1 MKIPKFTLGGK
12 VAIVTGAARG
22 IGREIALVFAHSGA
36 DIILVDLLE
45 KELMKTAKE
54 IDKIGR
60 KNLSIAADISNIK
73 QIEIL
78 VRDVLNEFNRIDIL
92 VNNAGV
98 IDNNPATEVT
108 EEQWDK
114 TLNVNLKGLFFLSQ
128 TVGRHMIKER
138 SGKII
143 NIASQAGV
151 IALDNHAA
159 YSASKAGII
168 SVTKTLALEWGKFNI
183 NVNAIAPTVILTPLG
198 RKAWADPQVR
208 SEMLK
213 KIPLGRFGEPSE
225 VASIALFLASEAS
238 NLITG
243 STIMA
248 DGGYTAH

>member
-1 MKIPKFTLGGK
+1 MKIPKFTLEGK
-12 VAIVTGAARG
+12 IAVVTGAAQG

-36 DIILVDLLE
+36 HLILVDILQ
-45 KELMKTAKE
+45 KELTKTAKE
-54 IDKIGR
+54 IGRIGR
-60 KNLSIAADISNIK
+60 KNLSIAADISNTKEIK
-73 QIEIL
+73 RLI
-78 VRDVLNEFNRIDIL
+78 RDVLSEFDRIDIL

-98 IDNNPATEVT
+98 IDNNPATKVT

-114 TLNVNLKGLFFLSQ
+114 TLNVNLRGLFFLSQ
-128 TVGRHMIKER
+128 AVGKHMIKER
-138 SGKII
+138 RGKII

-151 IALDNHAA
+151 IALSNHAA

-168 SVTKTLALEWGKFNI
+168 SITKTLALEWGKFNI

-198 RKAWADPQVR
+198 KKAWADPQAR

-213 KIPLGRFGEPSE
+213 KIPLGRFGQPSE

-238 NLITG
+238 SLITG

>member
-1 MKIPKFTLGGK
+1 MPKFTLEGK
-12 VAIVTGAARG
+12 IAVVTGAARG

-36 DIILVDLLE
+36 HLILVDILQ

-54 IDKIGR
+54 IDRMGR
-60 KNLSIAADISNIK
+60 KNLSIAADISNTK
-73 QIEIL
+73 QIKRL

-114 TLNVNLKGLFFLSQ
+114 TLNVNLRGLFFLSQ
-128 TVGRHMIKER
+128 AVGRHMIKER
-138 SGKII
+138 RGKII

-151 IALDNHAA
+151 IALPNHAA

-168 SVTKTLALEWGKFNI
+168 SITKTLALEWGKFNI

-198 RKAWADPQVR
+198 KKAWADPQAR

>member
-1 MKIPKFTLGGK
+1 MKVPKFSIVGK
-12 VAIVTGAARG
+12 IAIVTGAARG
-22 IGREIALVFAHSGA
+22 IGREIALVFAHFGA
-36 DIILVDLLE
+36 HLILVDVLE
-45 KELMKTAKE
+45 KELMKTTKE
-54 IDKIGR
+54 VDRIGK
-60 KNLSIAADISNIK
+60 KNLSIAADLSRIK
-73 QIEIL
+73 EIKRL
-78 VRDVLNEFNRIDIL
+78 IRDVLNEFSRIDIL

-128 TVGRHMIKER
+128 AVGKHMIKQGG
-138 SGKII
+138 GKII

-151 IALDNHAA
+151 IALHNHAA

-168 SVTKTLALEWGKFNI
+168 SITRTLALEWGKFNI

-198 RKAWADPQVR
+198 RKAWADPQAR
-208 SEMLK
+208 AEMLK

>member
-1 MKIPKFTLGGK
+1 MPKFTLEGK
-12 VAIVTGAARG
+12 IAIVTGAARG
-22 IGREIALVFAHSGA
+22 IGREIALVFAFSGA
-36 DIILVDLLE
+36 HLILVDVLKE
-45 KELMKTAKE
+45 ELMKTAQE
-54 IDKIGR
+54 VDRAGR
-60 KNLSIAADISNIK
+60 KNLSIVADLSMVK
-73 QIEIL
+73 EIERL
-78 VRDVLNEFNRIDIL
+78 VRDTLNEFDRIDIL

-114 TLNVNLKGLFFLSQ
+114 RLSVNLKGLFFLSQ
-128 TVGRHMIKER
+128 AVGRHMIKR
-138 SGKII
+138 KRGKIV

-159 YSASKAGII
+159 YSASKAGVI
-168 SVTKTLALEWGKFNI
+168 SITRTLALEWGKFNI

-198 RKAWADPQVR
+198 KKAWSDPQAR

-213 KIPLGRFGEPSE
+213 KIPLGRFGQPSE

-248 DGGYTAH
+248 DGGYTVH

>member
-1 MKIPKFTLGGK
+1 MPKIALEGK
-12 VAIVTGAARG
+12 TALVTGAAQG
-22 IGREIALVFAHSGA
+22 IGREIALVFARSGA
-36 DIILVDLLE
+36 DLVLVDLLE
-45 KELMKTAKE
+45 KELRETAKE
-54 IDKIGR
+54 IDKIGGR
-60 KNLSIAADISNIK
+60 NLSVTADISNID
-73 QIEIL
+73 QIKRL
-78 VRDVLNEFNRIDIL
+78 VGNTINEFGGIDIL
-92 VNNAGV
+92 VNNAGF

-108 EEQWDK
+108 EKQWDK

-128 TVGRHMIKER
+128 AVGKHMIEER
-138 SGKII
+138 RGKII

-151 IALDNHAA
+151 IALDKHAA

-168 SVTKTLALEWGKFNI
+168 SITKTLALEWGKFNI

-198 RKAWADPQVR
+198 KRAWADPQAR

-225 VASIALFLASEAS
+225 IASIALFLASRAS
-238 NLITG
+238 SLITG

>member
-1 MKIPKFTLGGK
+1 MKVPKFSIVGK
-12 VAIVTGAARG
+12 IAIVTGAARG

-36 DIILVDLLE
+36 HLILVDVLE
-45 KELMKTAKE
+45 KELMKTTKE
-54 IDKIGR
+54 E
-60 KNLSIAADISNIK
+60 IK
-73 QIEIL
+73 RLI
-78 VRDVLNEFNRIDIL
+78 RDVLNEFSRIDIL

-114 TLNVNLKGLFFLSQ
+114 TLNVNLKSLFFLSQ
-128 TVGRHMIKER
+128 AVGKHMIKQGG
-138 SGKII
+138 GKII

-159 YSASKAGII
+159 YSASKAGVI
-168 SVTKTLALEWGKFNI
+168 SITKTLALEWGKFNI

>member
-1 MKIPKFTLGGK
+1 MKIPKFTLEGK
-12 VAIVTGAARG
+12 IAIVTGAARG

-36 DIILVDLLE
+36 HLILVDVLK
-45 KELMKTAKE
+45 KELMKTTE
-54 IDKIGR
+54 EVDRIGR
-60 KNLSIAADISNIK
+60 KNLSIVVDLSKTKEIK
-73 QIEIL
+73 RLI
-78 VRDVLNEFNRIDIL
+78 RDVLNEFNRIDIL

-98 IDNNPATEVT
+98 IANNPATQVT

-128 TVGRHMIKER
+128 
-138 SGKII
+138 
-143 NIASQAGV
+143 AGV
-151 IALDNHAA
+151 IALDKHAA
-159 YSASKAGII
+159 YSASKAGVI
-168 SVTKTLALEWGKFNI
+168 SITKTLALEWGKFNI

-198 RKAWADPQVR
+198 KKAWADPQAR

-213 KIPLGRFGEPSE
+213 KIPLGRFGEPWE
-225 VASIALFLASEAS
+225 VASIALFLACEAS

>member
-1 MKIPKFTLGGK
+1 MPEFTLEGK
-12 VAIVTGAARG
+12 IAIVTGAARG

-36 DIILVDLLE
+36 HLILIDLLKE
-45 KELMKTAKE
+45 ELMKTAEE
-54 IDKIGR
+54 IDRTGR

-73 QIEIL
+73 EIERLI
-78 VRDVLNEFNRIDIL
+78 RDVLNEFNRIDIL
-92 VNNAGV
+92 VNNAGI
-98 IDNNPATEVT
+98 IDNNPATKVT

-128 TVGRHMIKER
+128 AVGRHMIKEKR
-138 SGKII
+138 GKII

-151 IALDNHAA
+151 IALSNHAA

-168 SVTKTLALEWGKFNI
+168 SITKTLALEWGKFNI

-198 RKAWADPQVR
+198 RKAWADPQTR

-213 KIPLGRFGEPSE
+213 KIPLGRFGQPSE

-238 NLITG
+238 SLITG

>member
-1 MKIPKFTLGGK
+1 VKTPKFTLEGK
-12 VAIVTGAARG
+12 IAIVTGAARG

-45 KELMKTAKE
+45 NELMKTAKE
-54 IDKIGR
+54 IERIGKR
-60 KNLSIAADISNIK
+60 NLSIAADISNVK

-98 IDNNPATEVT
+98 IDNNPATKVT
-108 EEQWDK
+108 EEQWNK
-114 TLNVNLKGLFFLSQ
+114 TLNVNLKGLFFL
-128 TVGRHMIKER
+128 
-138 SGKII
+138 
-143 NIASQAGV
+143 SQAGV

-168 SVTKTLALEWGKFNI
+168 SITKTLALEWGKFNI

-198 RKAWADPQVR
+198 KKAWADPQAR

>member
-1 MKIPKFTLGGK
+1 MPKFTLETK
-12 VAIVTGAARG
+12 IAIVTGAARG

-36 DIILVDLLE
+36 HLILVDILQ
-45 KELMKTAKE
+45 KELTKTAKE
-54 IDKIGR
+54 IGRIGR
-60 KNLSIAADISNIK
+60 KNLSIAADISNTKEIK
-73 QIEIL
+73 RLI
-78 VRDVLNEFNRIDIL
+78 RDVLSEFDRIDIL

-98 IDNNPATEVT
+98 IDNNPATKVT

-114 TLNVNLKGLFFLSQ
+114 TLNVNLRGLFFLSQ
-128 TVGRHMIKER
+128 AVGKHMIKER
-138 SGKII
+138 RGKII

-151 IALDNHAA
+151 IALSNHAA

-168 SVTKTLALEWGKFNI
+168 SITKTLALEWGKFNI

-198 RKAWADPQVR
+198 RKAWADPQAR

-213 KIPLGRFGEPSE
+213 KIPLGRFGQPSE

-238 NLITG
+238 SLITG

>member
-1 MKIPKFTLGGK
+1 MPKFTLETK
-12 VAIVTGAARG
+12 IAIVTGAARG

-36 DIILVDLLE
+36 HLILVDLLE
-45 KELMKTAKE
+45 KELTKTAKE
-54 IDKIGR
+54 IGRIGR
-60 KNLSIAADISNIK
+60 KNLSIAADISNTKEIK
-73 QIEIL
+73 RLI
-78 VRDVLNEFNRIDIL
+78 RDVLSEFDRIDIL

-98 IDNNPATEVT
+98 IDNNPATKVT

-114 TLNVNLKGLFFLSQ
+114 TLDVNLKGLFFLSQ
-128 TVGRHMIKER
+128 AVGRHMIKKR
-138 SGKII
+138 RGKII

-151 IALDNHAA
+151 VALDNHAA

-168 SVTKTLALEWGKFNI
+168 SITKTLALEWGKFNI

-198 RKAWADPQVR
+198 RKAWADPQAR

-213 KIPLGRFGEPSE
+213 KIPLGRFGQPSE

-238 NLITG
+238 SLITG

>member
-1 MKIPKFTLGGK
+1 MKIPKFTLEGK
-12 VAIVTGAARG
+12 IAIVTGAARG

-36 DIILVDLLE
+36 DLILVDVLE
-45 KELMKTAKE
+45 KELMKTAE
-54 IDKIGR
+54 EVDRIGR
-60 KNLSIAADISNIK
+60 KNLSVVLDLSKTKEIK
-73 QIEIL
+73 RLI
-78 VRDVLNEFNRIDIL
+78 RDVLNEFDRIDIL

-98 IDNNPATEVT
+98 VANNPATQVT
-108 EEQWDK
+108 EEEWDK

-128 TVGRHMIKER
+128 AVGKHMIKEKG
-138 SGKII
+138 GKII

-151 IALDNHAA
+151 IALDKHAA
-159 YSASKAGII
+159 YSASKAGVI
-168 SVTKTLALEWGKFNI
+168 SITKTLALEWGKFNI

-198 RKAWADPQVR
+198 KKAWSDPQAR

-213 KIPLGRFGEPSE
+213 KIPLGRFGEAWE

>member
-1 MKIPKFTLGGK
+1 MKIPNFTIEDK
-12 VAIVTGAARG
+12 IAIVTGAARG
-22 IGREIALVFAHSGA
+22 IGREIALVFAYSGA
-36 DIILVDLLE
+36 HLILVDVLK
-45 KELMKTAKE
+45 KELMKTAE
-54 IDKIGR
+54 EVDRTGR
-60 KNLSIAADISNIK
+60 KNLSIATDISNTKEIK
-73 QIEIL
+73 RLI
-78 VRDVLNEFNRIDIL
+78 RDVLNEFNRIDIL

-114 TLNVNLKGLFFLSQ
+114 TLSVNLRSLFFLSQ
-128 TVGRHMIKER
+128 AVGRHMIKER
-138 SGKII
+138 RGKII

-151 IALDNHAA
+151 IALENHAA

-168 SVTKTLALEWGKFNI
+168 SITKTLALEWGKFNI

-198 RKAWADPQVR
+198 KKAWADPQIR
-208 SEMLK
+208 AEMLK

-238 NLITG
+238 SLITG

>member
-1 MKIPKFTLGGK
+1 MPKFTLEGK
-12 VAIVTGAARG
+12 IAIVTGAARG
-22 IGREIALVFAHSGA
+22 IGREIALVFAFSGA
-36 DIILVDLLE
+36 HLILVDVLKE
-45 KELMKTAKE
+45 ELMKTAQE
-54 IDKIGR
+54 VDRAGR
-60 KNLSIAADISNIK
+60 KNLSIVADLSMVK
-73 QIEIL
+73 EIERL
-78 VRDVLNEFNRIDIL
+78 VRDTLNEFDRIDIL

-114 TLNVNLKGLFFLSQ
+114 TLSVNLKGLFFLSQ
-128 TVGRHMIKER
+128 AVGRHMIKR
-138 SGKII
+138 KRGKIV

-159 YSASKAGII
+159 YSASKAGVI
-168 SVTKTLALEWGKFNI
+168 SITRTLALEWGKFNI

-198 RKAWADPQVR
+198 KKAWSDPQAR

-213 KIPLGRFGEPSE
+213 KIPLGRFGQPSE

-248 DGGYTAH
+248 DGGYTVH

>member
-1 MKIPKFTLGGK
+1 MKIPKFTLEDK
-12 VAIVTGAARG
+12 IAVVTGAARG

-36 DIILVDLLE
+36 HLILVDLLKE
-45 KELMKTAKE
+45 ELMKTTKE
-54 IDKIGR
+54 IDGIGR
-60 KNLSIAADISNIK
+60 RSLSIAADISNTK
-73 QIEIL
+73 EIERLVTDIL
-78 VRDVLNEFNRIDIL
+78 NKFNRIDIL

-128 TVGRHMIKER
+128 AVGRHMIKER
-138 SGKII
+138 RGKII

-151 IALDNHAA
+151 IALENHAA

-168 SVTKTLALEWGKFNI
+168 SITKTLALEWGKFNI

-198 RKAWADPQVR
+198 KKAWADPQIR

-213 KIPLGRFGEPSE
+213 KIPLELIRRIGPQGGICIGSSSE
-225 VASIALFLASEAS
+225 VH
-238 NLITG
+238 
-243 STIMA
+243 
-248 DGGYTAH
+248 D

>member
-1 MKIPKFTLGGK
+1 MPKFTLEGK
-12 VAIVTGAARG
+12 TAIVTGAARG

-36 DIILVDLLE
+36 HLILVDVLKE
-45 KELMKTAKE
+45 ELMKTAE
-54 IDKIGR
+54 EMDRTGR
-60 KNLSIAADISNIK
+60 KNLSIAADISNTK
-73 QIEIL
+73 QIKRLI
-78 VRDVLNEFNRIDIL
+78 RDVLNEFDRIDIL

-128 TVGRHMIKER
+128 AVGKHMVKER
-138 SGKII
+138 RGKII

-151 IALDNHAA
+151 IALPNHAA

-168 SVTKTLALEWGKFNI
+168 SITKTLALEWGKFNI

-198 RKAWADPQVR
+198 KKAWADPQIQ

-225 VASIALFLASEAS
+225 VAAIALFLASEAS
-238 NLITG
+238 SLITG

>member
-1 MKIPKFTLGGK
+1 MKIPKFTLEGEI
-12 VAIVTGAARG
+12 AIVTGAARG

-36 DIILVDLLE
+36 HLILVDLLE

-54 IDKIGR
+54 IDKMGK
-60 KNLSIAADISNIK
+60 KNLSIAADISNTKEIK
-73 QIEIL
+73 RLI
-78 VRDVLNEFNRIDIL
+78 RDVLSEFDRIDIL

-98 IDNNPATEVT
+98 VDNNPATKVT

-114 TLNVNLKGLFFLSQ
+114 TLNVNLRGLFFLSQ
-128 TVGRHMIKER
+128 AVGRHMIKER
-138 SGKII
+138 RGKII

-151 IALDNHAA
+151 IALPNHAA

-168 SVTKTLALEWGKFNI
+168 SITKSLALEWGEFNI

-198 RKAWADPQVR
+198 RKAWADPQAR

-213 KIPLGRFGEPSE
+213 KIPLGRFGEPWE